1 MIDILQQF
9 YFSSDIK
16 EFEYVIQEGGVS
28 DLTNEIISL
37 YTDTEN
43 LYLRHGIRSATLKKE
58 CKSELGLSSGF
69 ETIAS
74 VLSYHV
80 K

>member
-1 MIDILQQF
+1 MIDIMEKF

-28 DLTNEIISL
+28 DLSNEIINL

-43 LYLRHGIRSATLKKE
+43 LYLRHGIRSAILKKE
-58 CKSELGLSSGF
+58 CESELGLSSEF

-74 VLSYHV
+74 VLSYLV